1 MITLRYQVIY
11 WETNGEDYSHT
22 PRFDTLI
29 EAMAD
34 IKAEF
39 AEIGHK
45 LCNRWIIFDDLVD
58 EQITQGRVDMNTG
71 DLIIEKIWVIK
82 EEKDG

>member
-1 MITLRYQVIY
+1 MTLRYQVIY

-39 AEIGHK
+39 TELGHK
-45 LCNRWIIFDDLVD
+45 LYNKWIIFDNLVD
-58 EQITQGRVDMNTG
+58 KQTARGRVDLNTG

-82 EEKDG
+82 EEENG